1 MQSAAGGTSQRLK
14 PAFAIVCS
22 RSRMPSFLAPDIVPS
37 LLIVVICPSLQP
49 PVPSMSVD
57 YDPVVP
63 CPNALRRTVRTLP
76 SRTFPDAPGSRSA
89 SKFLTPDA
97 TGYAHRQWWPC
108 VENMSARLACAATQ
122 PRPILRTPA
131 EMSIGAEAARCVDR
145 QKVALYPA
153 INCSVYP
160 VINYSGCNRTH

>member
-1 MQSAAGGTSQRLK
+1 MPMHRWIQSAAGGTSQRLK

-57 YDPVVP
+57 YDPIVP

-89 SKFLTPDA
+89 SKFLIPDA
-97 TGYAHRQWWPC
+97 TGYAHRQRRPC
-108 VENMSARLACAATQ
+108 VENMSARLACATTQ

-145 QKVALYPA
+145 QKVAIYPLSTIRDA
-153 INCSVYP
+153 ALRRVQ
-160 VINYSGCNRTH
+160 